1 MTETATAPPDV
12 RTELLTFLFA
22 DVRGYT
28 RFTQEQGNEAAAQL
42 VTKFAGIL
50 RQVVRARSGK
60 LVELR
65 GDEALAV
72 FGSARQALRAA
83 VDLQAR
89 FAAETEHD
97 PSLPLPVG
105 IGLDAGEAVEVEG
118 GYRGEALNLAARLCN
133 LAGPGE
139 VLASE
144 GVVYLGRRVQ
154 GLVYAMRGTVPM
166 KGIAEPVG
174 VIRVLSEA
182 EAAGSESDATP
193 DPPAE
198 AAMPIGGFL
207 GALPSGALVGRDREW
222 EQIMAALE
230 AVAEG
235 GNRRTGSTPL
245 LLLAGEPG
253 IGKTRLAQELTL
265 KARHWHFL
273 VATGRCY
280 DLEQAVPYYPFLE
293 ALATVY
299 SAAPAYVRAEIP
311 RRWPYL
317 ARLLPEGLGISG
329 PALPSRQLSNL
340 EQEDQQ
346 RLFRAVT
353 GFLEAVAEIMPI
365 ALLIDDLHW
374 ADDASL
380 KLLLHLARFTGGS
393 RILLVGTYRDVEVNR
408 QHPLE
413 ALLRD
418 LGREHLLT
426 EVEVRRLNAEETAEL
441 VAEIIGE
448 KHDLSELADL
458 VYRRTN
464 GNAFFIEE
472 VMRALMERGEIYR
485 QDGHWELRAVK
496 EMEVPKSIRSVIGQ
510 RLGQLDERSQDI
522 LREASVL
529 GQEFAFD
536 DLLGLIARAPVPR
549 DTTAPTEDEIENAL
563 ERGIE
568 SGLLR
573 ETSPDRYAFNHALT
587 QQALYDE
594 ISTRRRK
601 RLHLAAAQALEALV
615 SADKHG
621 CPVRGVRER
630 RAAELAWHFLE
641 GDDGERA
648 LHWALLAGEAAEA
661 VFANGDAERHYRTA
675 LELSHELNDRA
686 AETQALQKLAG
697 VLSILGQYDKAIELL
712 ERAARVHHAAGNVEA
727 EALTVAQLGHVHFQR
742 GTQSEGIARLRPLV
756 ETLDAQQAG
765 SESEPPSY
773 GLAALWAALARLY
786 LASGPKQEQLE
797 AAERAVELARVL
809 PETDQANRIL
819 IGAEI
824 TRADA
829 LWYLGQQE
837 ETLRVMEDLIPRAEA
852 AGDLD
857 SLARALRNAA
867 LYSWQRGELEQDRS
881 YHERMLELAERRGDR
896 SNLVLALLA
905 LSQNA
910 FLLGDWRLARAY
922 LDRTEE
928 SIRALH
934 GPRLSLW
941 PYAARAWL
949 ELREGDTEAAGR
961 LASEAISLA
970 EDLDIPVYARSMYT
984 LLAERAL
991 GTIGDDVMEQE
1002 AGREA
1007 LALLEPLADTPQA
1020 DDDIGYMRTLAWAH
1034 LAAGD
1039 GDEAVAFA
1047 DAALREARAS
1057 RSQPDLVEALA
1068 IHGMVLARQGRYEEA
1083 EWDFAEAV
1091 SLARGM
1097 SFPFGEARALEE
1109 WGRMEAARGHADLAR
1124 EKLDRASTIVQG
1136 LRAVSPEA

>member
-1 MTETATAPPDV
+1 MTEAATLPPTV

-28 RFTQEQGNEAAAQL
+28 RFTQEQGDEAAARL
-42 VTKFAGIL
+42 VTRFAAIL
-50 RQVVRARSGK
+50 RQGIRSRGGK
-60 LVELR
+60 LIELR
-65 GDEALAV
+65 GDEALVV

-89 FAAETEHD
+89 FAVETERD
-97 PSLPLPVG
+97 PSLPLQVG

-174 VIRVLSEA
+174 VIRVLPEGD
-182 EAAGSESDATP
+182 AAGSETGAVTE
-193 DPPAE
+193 PPAE
-198 AAMPIGGFL
+198 VAMPIGGFL
-207 GALPSGALVGRDREW
+207 GALPSGMLVGREPEW
-222 EQIMAALE
+222 LQIMAALE

-235 GNRRTGSTPL
+235 GRQLTGSTPL

-253 IGKTRLAQELTL
+253 VGKTRLAQ
-265 KARHWHFL
+265 
-273 VATGRCY
+273 
-280 DLEQAVPYYPFLE
+280 
-293 ALATVY
+293 
-299 SAAPAYVRAEIP
+299 AP
-311 RRWPYL
+311 
-317 ARLLPEGLGISG
+317 
-329 PALPSRQLSNL
+329 PAPQLDRSNMQ
-340 EQEDQQ
+340 QEDQQ

-365 ALLIDDLHW
+365 ALLLDDLHW
-374 ADDASL
+374 ADDATL
-380 KLLLHLARFTGGS
+380 KLLLHLARFHRGS

-413 ALLRD
+413 AVLRD

-426 EVEVRRLNAEETAEL
+426 EVQVRRLNAEETSAL

-448 KHDLSELADL
+448 KHDLGDLADL
-458 VYRRTN
+458 VYRRTD

-485 QDGHWELRAVK
+485 QDGRWELGAVK

-529 GQEFAFD
+529 GHEFAFA
-536 DLLGLIARAPVPR
+536 DLLGLANRAPVPR
-549 DTTAPTEDEIENAL
+549 DTTAPTEDEVETAL

-587 QQALYDE
+587 QQSLYDE

-601 RLHLAAAQALEALV
+601 RLHLAAAQALEALIPGAA
-615 SADKHG
+615 SG

-641 GDDGERA
+641 GDDAERA

-675 LELSHELNDRA
+675 LELAHELNDRK
-686 AETQALQKLAG
+686 AETRALEKLAG
-697 VLSILGQYDKAIELL
+697 VLTIVGKYDAALELL
-712 ERAARVHHAAGNVEA
+712 ERAAHVHHAAGNLEGEA
-727 EALTVAQLGHVHFQR
+727 CAVAQLGHVHFGR
-742 GTQSEGIARLRPLV
+742 GTQGEGIARLRPLV
-756 ETLDAQQAG
+756 ETLDAQPRDAKDDT
-765 SESEPPSY
+765 PSY

-786 LASGPKQEQLE
+786 LNSDQSREQLE
-797 AAERAVELARVL
+797 AAERAVALAHAL
-809 PETDQANRIL
+809 PHNDRADRIL

-824 TRADA
+824 TRVDA
-829 LWYLGQQE
+829 LWQLGQQE
-837 ETLRVMEDLIPRAEA
+837 ETLRAIEELIPRAEA

-857 SLARALRNAA
+857 SLGRALRNAA
-867 LYSWQRGELEQDRS
+867 QYSWQRGELEQDRR
-881 YHERMLELAERRGDR
+881 YHERVLELAERRGDR
-896 SNLVLALLA
+896 SNLALGRLA

-910 FLLGDWRLARAY
+910 FLLGNWRLARAY
-922 LDRTEE
+922 LNQAEE
-928 SIRALH
+928 SIQALH
-934 GPRLSLW
+934 GPRISLW

-949 ELREGDTEAAGR
+949 ALREGDTEAAGR
-961 LASEAISLA
+961 LATETISLA
-970 EDLDIPVYARSMYT
+970 EDLDIPIYARAMRT

-991 GTIGDDVMEQE
+991 AAVGEDVMEAE

-1007 LALLEPLADTPQA
+1007 LALLEPMAGEPQA
-1020 DDDIGYMRTLAWAH
+1020 EEDIGFLRTLGWAH
-1034 LAAGD
+1034 LAAGNNAD
-1039 GDEAVAFA
+1039 ATAFA
-1047 DAALREARAS
+1047 DAALRQARAV

-1068 IHGMVLARQGRYEEA
+1068 THGMVLGRQGRYEEA

-1097 SFPFGEARALEE
+1097 PFPFGEARALQE
-1109 WGRMEAARGHADLAR
+1109 WGRVESLRGNADVAQ
-1124 EKLDRASTIVQG
+1124 EKRDQACAIFHR
-1136 LRAVSPEA
+1136 LRAPEEAGAQG